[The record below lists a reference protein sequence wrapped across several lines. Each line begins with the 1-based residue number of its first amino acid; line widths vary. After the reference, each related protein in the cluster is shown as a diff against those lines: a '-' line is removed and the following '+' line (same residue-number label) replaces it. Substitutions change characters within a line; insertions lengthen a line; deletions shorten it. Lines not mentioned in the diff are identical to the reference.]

1 MVNIENWP
9 TPLRPWHF
17 MNLLFLAMILIFVT
31 VPNNGGA
38 AMSNDSKLSQ
48 TVTFRIKEMEEVLH
62 ILFFEDLHKTLA

>member
-1 MVNIENWP
+1 
-9 TPLRPWHF
+9 
-17 MNLLFLAMILIFVT
+17 MILIFVT

-62 ILFFEDLHKTLA
+62 ILFFEDLHKTFA

>member
-1 MVNIENWP
+1 
-9 TPLRPWHF
+9 